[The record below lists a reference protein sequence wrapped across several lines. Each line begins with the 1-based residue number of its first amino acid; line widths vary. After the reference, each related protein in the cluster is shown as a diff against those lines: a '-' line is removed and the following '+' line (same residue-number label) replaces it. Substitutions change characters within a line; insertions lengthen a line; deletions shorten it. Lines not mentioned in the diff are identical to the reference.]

1 MFFIFIN
8 ISGNWVIVLLCGSLS
23 PRGNWVIVLLCGSL
37 SPRGNW
43 VIDAE
48 AMGDPLVP
56 WSPPNFLL
64 YLTPICQTTLWL
76 PRNNLLVNLV
86 NIYKLNVLFLFSIV
100 ITKIQTCNV

>member
-8 ISGNWVIVLLCGSLS
+8 IS
-23 PRGNWVIVLLCGSL
+23 GNWVIVLLCGSL

-48 AMGDPLVP
+48 AMGDPLVH

-76 PRNNLLVNLV
+76 PRNNL
-86 NIYKLNVLFLFSIV
+86 
-100 ITKIQTCNV
+100 